1 MSEVDISPNVPSNQ
15 EHMVQGRGLGRGDD
29 DDGYAQ
35 VSPLLKLLLLLLEL
49 LDPCQQRIKT
59 PRDLVCVA
67 GVRLQLQRLCT
78 FALEEGEANVFVEE
92 PEAIG
97 GCACHSFVCTVTSMV
112 SRKKRKEKKLEIG
125 KK

>member
-1 MSEVDISPNVPSNQ
+1 MFRRIKNIWSRVGVW
-15 EHMVQGRGLGRGDD
+15 GGGDD

-35 VSPLLKLLLLLLEL
+35 ISPLLKLLLLLLEL
-49 LDPCQQRIKT
+49 LDPCQQRIET

-78 FALEEGEANVFVEE
+78 FALEEGEANMFVEE

-97 GCACHSFVCTVTSMV
+97 GCACHSSVCVRV
-112 SRKKRKEKKLEIG
+112 
-125 KK
+125 